1 MRRNSAI
8 MVSLLA
14 TLLVPTGARASRASR
29 AAQSGEAT
37 DPVVV
42 RIEPGGV
49 ILQSQVTK
57 LGALQVLT
65 QGIPDS
71 RDRLIQEL
79 IDQWIVMNDAKESG
93 FPEPSGQLVDIE
105 EARLAGQF
113 GNSEAYAA
121 KLREVGLS
129 TEDVRQLLSRQ
140 ILVDHYLDHKFR
152 SSVQID
158 KSAIEKYYQKEWLP
172 ALSRENLS
180 QVPLS
185 EAQDQI
191 REVLTQ
197 QEIRERGAKWISE
210 TKSHLKIETLG

>member
-8 MVSLLA
+8 MVLILA
-14 TLLVPTGARASRASR
+14 TLLVCTGARAAR
-29 AAQSGEAT
+29 AAQSGEAA

-57 LGALQVLT
+57 LSALQVMT

-105 EARLAGQF
+105 EAKLASQF
-113 GNSEAYAA
+113 GSSEAYAA

-129 TEDVRQLLSRQ
+129 TEDVRQMLSRQ

-158 KSAIEKYYQKEWLP
+158 KSAIETYYQKAWLP

-197 QEIRERGAKWISE
+197 QEIRDRGAKWISE
-210 TKSHLKIETLG
+210 TKSHLKIETVG

>member
-8 MVSLLA
+8 VVFLMA
-14 TLLVPTGARASRASR
+14 ALLVPASARAFRSSG

-37 DPVVV
+37 DAVVV
-42 RIEPGGV
+42 RIDGGGA

-57 LGALQVLT
+57 LGALQTLT

-93 FPEPSGQLVDIE
+93 FPAPSGQLVDIE
-105 EARLAGQF
+105 ESKVSGQF
-113 GNSEAYAA
+113 GSSEAYAA

-129 TEDVRQLLSRQ
+129 TEDVRQMLSRQ
-140 ILVDHYLDHKFR
+140 ILTDRYFDHKFR

-158 KSAIEKYYQKEWLP
+158 KSAIETYYQKAWLP

-197 QEIRERGAKWISE
+197 QEIRDRGAKWISD
-210 TKSHLKIETLG
+210 TKSHLKIEVAG